1 MSETEI
7 PTPQQTDNGPGK
19 QLHDARVQ
27 VRLSREQ
34 VAEMLHLSPQQIRAL
49 ESNDFKSLPGSTYV
63 RGYLRS
69 YAQLLGLPV
78 DEIVGSYARLNGTFR
93 SARLNALVPEP
104 QVTTRD
110 GSVKFATFLV
120 VTVLIVLAV
129 VWWQGRDYRLLS
141 DGPVGG
147 VSIANGANDGASPG
161 PARTSDLGTLP
172 VASGPELGPAP
183 TASALPAVPPPAT
196 GTAGDMNGRNLPAS
210 EPDAASG
217 STTTSGAAFIEP
229 GRGPG
234 STQAWAGRE
243 ANPAETVDESTGS
256 GVASPPVAANQ
267 ARLVLTT
274 REEVWVDVRDARDN
288 RLVYKLL
295 PEGRKMTVF
304 GTPPLKVFLGNP
316 GGITVEYNGKNIDT
330 RQFQRGRVARFT
342 LGATTSDN

>member
-34 VAEMLHLSPQQIRAL
+34 VAEMLHLSPQQIGAL

-69 YAQLLGLPV
+69 YAQLLELPV
-78 DEIVGSYARLNGTFR
+78 DEIVASYGRLNGAYR
-93 SARLNALVPEP
+93 AARLNALAPEP

-129 VWWQGRDYRLLS
+129 VWWQGRNNRLLF

-147 VSIANGANDGASPG
+147 VSVTNGANDSASPG
-161 PARTSDLGTLP
+161 PAATVDLGTAP
-172 VASGPELGPAP
+172 AASWPEPGSSP
-183 TASALPAVPPPAT
+183 SALPAVAPSAT
-196 GTAGDMNGRNLPAS
+196 GVDEDASGQGLPAS
-210 EPDAASG
+210 EPEAASE
-217 STTTSGAAFIEP
+217 STTASTTALVEQGRAPGAVQTS
-229 GRGPG
+229 
-234 STQAWAGRE
+234 AGRD
-243 ANPAETVDESTGS
+243 ANPVETIDESAESQAAT
-256 GVASPPVAANQ
+256 SPAGANQ

-274 REEVWVDVRDARDN
+274 SEPVWVDVRDARDN

-295 PEGRKMTVF
+295 PAGRRVTVF

-316 GGITVEYNGKNIDT
+316 GGITVEYDGKNIDPM
-330 RQFQRGRVARFT
+330 QFKRGRVARFT
-342 LGATTSDN
+342 LGATTASDN